1 MQVVAKH
8 DAPVR
13 HCFFV
18 KQLGAGM
25 LVTGGWDK
33 TVGPGFSSPWNQAV
47 PLQLRLPSTISM
59 STWGMFDHVTDCALH
74 GVTGL
79 PNIS

>member
-33 TVGPGFSSPWNQAV
+33 TVGLTAAILWLQAAC
-47 PLQLRLPSTISM
+47 PAAAPPKHSIDT
-59 STWGMFDHVTDCALH
+59 T
-74 GVTGL
+74 
-79 PNIS
+79 

>member
-1 MQVVAKH
+1 MQLPAMQVVAKH

-33 TVGPGFSSPWNQAV
+33 TVGLTSTVSGPRQSPYSHAHQAQHR
-47 PLQLRLPSTISM
+47 PP
-59 STWGMFDHVTDCALH
+59 H
-74 GVTGL
+74 GRELVVFVCSIGVL
-79 PNIS
+79 

>member
-1 MQVVAKH
+1 MHLSAMQVVAKH

-33 TVGPGFSSPWNQAV
+33 TVGPASEV
-47 PLQLRLPSTISM
+47 PGPCCPAAAPPKHSIDKKRAPAWHNLT
-59 STWGMFDHVTDCALH
+59 F
-74 GVTGL
+74 
-79 PNIS
+79 

>member
-1 MQVVAKH
+1 MHLAATQVVAKH

-33 TVGPGFSSPWNQAV
+33 TVGLTPATPGSR
-47 PLQLRLPSTISM
+47 PLALQPRLPSTV
-59 STWGMFDHVTDCALH
+59 ST
-74 GVTGL
+74 
-79 PNIS
+79 

>member
-1 MQVVAKH
+1 MQLPAAQVVAKH

-33 TVGPGFSSPWNQAV
+33 TVGLTSMVPGPCCSAAV
-47 PLQLRLPSTISM
+47 PPKHSIDRNKHQHGTI
-59 STWGMFDHVTDCALH
+59 
-74 GVTGL
+74 
-79 PNIS
+79 

>member
-1 MQVVAKH
+1 VKVVAKH

-33 TVGPGFSSPWNQAV
+33 TVSLHPALVWVPHIAV
-47 PLQLRLPSTISM
+47 TISRAD
-59 STWGMFDHVTDCALH
+59 TAGA
-74 GVTGL
+74 GL
-79 PNIS
+79 LTLWWH

>member
-1 MQVVAKH
+1 MALHTYLRLLQVVAKH

-18 KQLGAGM
+18 KQLGTGM

-33 TVGPGFSSPWNQAV
+33 TVGLAVLVPNLMLSSIHICTSAQ
-47 PLQLRLPSTISM
+47 
-59 STWGMFDHVTDCALH
+59 H
-74 GVTGL
+74 
-79 PNIS
+79 